1 MKKLLLI
8 LLCAVRAPRLARCQQ
23 ASENETLDDDQIR
36 LLAPREVNLNLFVQI
51 QQFNAVLEE
60 NNDISFTKTND
71 DDDI

>member
-1 MKKLLLI
+1 MKKLISI
-8 LLCAVRAPRLARCQQ
+8 LQRAVRMPRLSRCQQ